1 MLTRLRRW
9 PVALR
14 MLVSALVLVLVVLP
28 LAGTVL
34 AWNFRQTLS
43 QSFDERLLSF
53 LNVVIAGIESDPQ
66 TGELTPGP
74 QLGEPRFER
83 VYSGWYWQVNDNSGR
98 VITSRSLWDQRLPQ
112 SSGRG
117 PAWAQAPGHRGRTPR
132 AGERDDA

>member
-66 TGELTPGP
+66 TGEPFSYTHLTLPTS
-74 QLGEPRFER
+74 ER
-83 VYSGWYWQVNDNSGR
+83 VY
-98 VITSRSLWDQRLPQ
+98 IPI
-112 SSGRG
+112 
-117 PAWAQAPGHRGRTPR
+117 
-132 AGERDDA
+132 

>member
-9 PVALR
+9 PVASR

-53 LNVVIAGIESDPQ
+53 LNVVIAGIESDPE
-66 TGELTPGP
+66 TGELTRAHNWATRALNRCIPAGT
-74 QLGEPRFER
+74 
-83 VYSGWYWQVNDNSGR
+83 GR
-98 VITSRSLWDQRLPQ
+98 
-112 SSGRG
+112 
-117 PAWAQAPGHRGRTPR
+117 
-132 AGERDDA
+132 